1 MTRKVLLVDDDKE
14 FRTVA
19 ALVLESA
26 GYLVIEAM
34 DGLSALEALQTI
46 KPDVIISDLH
56 MPLMD
61 GRLFCKR
68 VRENEEMASIPFVI
82 LSAYIE
88 SDGSNTLSDTPADYC
103 FSKQS
108 SFAALLPE
116 LEHIIAK
123 ADSVAAQSRQ
133 SGTTNR

>member
-26 GYLVIEAM
+26 GYLVIEAV
-34 DGLSALEALQTI
+34 DGLSALEAMQTM

-61 GRLFCKR
+61 GRVFCKR
-68 VRENEEMASIPFVI
+68 VREVEGWANIPFVI

-108 SFAALLPE
+108 SFAAMLPE
-116 LEHIIAK
+116 LESIIAK
-123 ADSVAAQSRQ
+123 AGNTSTISQR
-133 SGTTNR
+133 

>member
-19 ALVLESA
+19 ALVLENA
-26 GYLVIEAM
+26 GYLVIEAV
-34 DGLSALEALQTI
+34 DGLAAMEALQTI
-46 KPDVIISDLH
+46 TPDVIISDLH

-61 GRLFCKR
+61 GRIFCKR
-68 VRENEEMASIPFVI
+68 VREEEEWARIPFVI

-116 LEHIIAK
+116 LDAIMAR
-123 ADSVAAQSRQ
+123 ASQYNDR
-133 SGTTNR
+133 

>member
-1 MTRKVLLVDDDKE
+1 MKFKVLLVDDDKE

-26 GYLVIEAM
+26 GYSVTEAV
-34 DGLSALEALQTI
+34 DGFAAMELLQTER
-46 KPDVIISDLH
+46 PDIIISDLH

-61 GRLFCKR
+61 GRMFCKR
-68 VRENEEMASIPFVI
+68 VRAEAELATIPFII

-108 SFAALLPE
+108 SFTSLLPQ
-116 LEHIIAK
+116 LESLIAR
-123 ADSVAAQSRQ
+123 AR
-133 SGTTNR
+133 N

>member
-1 MTRKVLLVDDDKE
+1 MKFKVLLVDDDKE

-26 GYLVIEAM
+26 GYSVTEAV
-34 DGLSALEALQTI
+34 DGFAAMELLQTER
-46 KPDVIISDLH
+46 PDIIISDLH

-61 GRLFCKR
+61 GRMFCKR
-68 VRENEEMASIPFVI
+68 VRAEAELATIPFII

-88 SDGSNTLSDTPADYC
+88 SEGSNSLSDTPADYC

-108 SFAALLPE
+108 SFTSLLPQ
-116 LEHIIAK
+116 LESLIAR
-123 ADSVAAQSRQ
+123 AR
-133 SGTTNR
+133 N

>member
-1 MTRKVLLVDDDKE
+1 MMRIVLLVDDDKE

-26 GYLVIEAM
+26 GYLVIEAV
-34 DGLSALEALQTI
+34 DGVSALEALQTVR
-46 KPDVIISDLH
+46 PDVIISDLH

-61 GRLFCKR
+61 GRMFCKR
-68 VRENEEMASIPFVI
+68 VRAETELSGIPFVI

-88 SDGSNTLSDTPADYC
+88 SDGSNVLSDTPADYC

-108 SFAALLPE
+108 SFISLLPE
-116 LEHIIAK
+116 LETIIARGHTEPG
-123 ADSVAAQSRQ
+123 AVVT
-133 SGTTNR
+133 G

>member
-1 MTRKVLLVDDDKE
+1 MKFKVLLVDDDKE

-26 GYLVIEAM
+26 GYSVTEAV
-34 DGLSALEALQTI
+34 DGFAAMELLQTER
-46 KPDVIISDLH
+46 PDIIISDLH

-61 GRLFCKR
+61 GRMFCKR
-68 VRENEEMASIPFVI
+68 VRAEAELATIPFII

-108 SFAALLPE
+108 SFTSLLPQ
-116 LEHIIAK
+116 LESPIAR
-123 ADSVAAQSRQ
+123 AR
-133 SGTTNR
+133 N

>member
-19 ALVLESA
+19 ALVLENA
-26 GYLVIEAM
+26 GYLVIEAV
-34 DGLSALEALQTI
+34 DGLAAMEALQTI
-46 KPDVIISDLH
+46 TPDVIISDLH

-61 GRLFCKR
+61 GRIFCKR
-68 VRENEEMASIPFVI
+68 VREEEEWARIPFVI

-116 LEHIIAK
+116 LDAIMAR
-123 ADSVAAQSRQ
+123 ASQ
-133 SGTTNR
+133 

>member
-19 ALVLESA
+19 ALVLENA
-26 GYLVIEAM
+26 GYLVIEAV
-34 DGLSALEALQTI
+34 DGLAAMEALQTI
-46 KPDVIISDLH
+46 TPDVIISDLH

-61 GRLFCKR
+61 GRIFCRR
-68 VRENEEMASIPFVI
+68 VREEEEWARIPFVI

-116 LEHIIAK
+116 LENIIAG
-123 ADSVAAQSRQ
+123 AQK
-133 SGTTNR
+133 

>member
-1 MTRKVLLVDDDKE
+1 MTHKVLLVDDDKE

-26 GYLVIEAM
+26 GYLVIEAV
-34 DGLSALEALQTI
+34 DGVAALEALRTVQ
-46 KPDVIISDLH
+46 PDIIISDLH

-61 GRLFCKR
+61 GRMFCKR
-68 VRENEEMASIPFVI
+68 VRAEAELSGIPFVI

-88 SDGSNTLSDTPADYC
+88 SDGSNVLSDTPADYC

-108 SFAALLPE
+108 SFTSLLPE
-116 LEHIIAK
+116 LENMIARS
-123 ADSVAAQSRQ
+123 SVQNHVR
-133 SGTTNR
+133 

>member
-26 GYLVIEAM
+26 GYLVIEAV
-34 DGLSALEALQTI
+34 DGLAALEALKTI
-46 KPDVIISDLH
+46 TPDVIISDLH

-68 VRENEEMASIPFVI
+68 VRAEAELAEIPFVI

-88 SDGSNTLSDTPADYC
+88 SDGSNVLSDTPADYC

-108 SFAALLPE
+108 SFISLLPK
-116 LEHIIAK
+116 LETILGAGNG
-123 ADSVAAQSRQ
+123 DSSHCRQ
-133 SGTTNR
+133 E

>member
-26 GYLVIEAM
+26 GYLVIEAV
-34 DGLSALEALQTI
+34 DGVAAMEALQTV

-61 GRLFCKR
+61 GRMFCKR
-68 VRENEEMASIPFVI
+68 VRAQTEFSEIPFII

-88 SDGSNTLSDTPADYC
+88 SDGSNVLSDTPADYC

-108 SFAALLPE
+108 SFTSLVPE
-116 LEHIIAK
+116 LENIIAR
-123 ADSVAAQSRQ
+123 ASQHRAR
-133 SGTTNR
+133 

>member
-1 MTRKVLLVDDDKE
+1 MKFKVLLVDDDKE

-19 ALVLESA
+19 EMVLESA
-26 GYLVIEAM
+26 GYSVTEAV
-34 DGLSALEALQTI
+34 DGFAAMELLQTER
-46 KPDVIISDLH
+46 PDIIISDLH

-61 GRLFCKR
+61 GRMFCKR
-68 VRENEEMASIPFVI
+68 VRAEAELATIPFII

-108 SFAALLPE
+108 SFTSLLPQ
-116 LEHIIAK
+116 LESLIAR
-123 ADSVAAQSRQ
+123 AR
-133 SGTTNR
+133 N

>member
-1 MTRKVLLVDDDKE
+1 MKLKVLLVDDDKE

-26 GYLVIEAM
+26 GYSVTEAV
-34 DGLSALEALQTI
+34 DGFAAMELLQTER
-46 KPDVIISDLH
+46 PDIIISDLH

-61 GRLFCKR
+61 GRMFCKR
-68 VRENEEMASIPFVI
+68 VRAEAELATIPFII

-108 SFAALLPE
+108 SFTSLLPQ
-116 LEHIIAK
+116 LESLIAR
-123 ADSVAAQSRQ
+123 AR
-133 SGTTNR
+133 N